1 MLFSLSASTHQLACK
16 QKQNERQ
23 ALIDSLP
30 AAYSAPLSL
39 QEQKIHALSIPQI
52 VSQCDSGSLSPS
64 TILSAYA
71 KKSLRSHKATNCLS
85 DVMFGQALASSSVGG
100 WGPGFDGSDASS
112 TDTIRDRSLLGVP
125 VSIKDTVNV
134 VGHDTTIGYSSNV
147 GKPATTSASI
157 VRLLQDA
164 GAIVHAKTTVPIG
177 LLSIE
182 TISDVF
188 GTTRN
193 PHNLDFTPGGS
204 SGGGA
209 ALLASGGSKIEIGS
223 DIGGSVRIPAH
234 FCGIYS
240 LKGSAGRFPSWGCAT
255 SMKGLEGIPIVSAPM
270 ASTLDDLSEFWKRVV
285 LSEPWQYDHT
295 CVPLPWRSLNLQDEG
310 RKLKWGIMWDD
321 GSIPPTP
328 ACRRALSTVAA
339 ALRKQGH
346 EVVDFHP
353 PDVVAGLQTGYKL
366 LLADG
371 GHQVASPLQSGE
383 SLVGPA
389 VGLLALFNLPRIVK
403 KVLAFFTRRS
413 DPFTAGLYETMHPRT
428 LLEDRE
434 AIVERDEYRAR
445 WHEKWIS
452 EGLDFVLTVP
462 HPLPAIEHGASEKAT
477 LMSVG
482 YTFLFSLLDYTAGVF
497 PVTKV
502 DKDVDALPAD
512 FESTAEFK
520 SLNSVAKGAYSV
532 YDAQKMH
539 GLPLGVQIVGRR
551 MEEEKVLEGM
561 KVAVAALKEH
571 GLSPDIGVIDF

>member
-30 AAYSAPLSL
+30 CR
-39 QEQKIHALSIPQI
+39 KIQALSIPQI

-85 DVMFGQALASSSVGG
+85 DVMFAQALASSSVGG

-157 VRLLQDA
+157 S
-164 GAIVHAKTTVPIG
+164 AIVHAKTTVPIG

-182 TISDVF
+182 TTSDVF

-209 ALLASGGSKIEIGS
+209 ALPRFRRH
-223 DIGGSVRIPAH
+223 DIGGSGVPGDSH
-234 FCGIYS
+234 HG
-240 LKGSAGRFPSWGCAT
+240 GCAT

-270 ASTLDDLSEFWKRVV
+270 ASTLDDLSEFWKRV
-285 LSEPWQYDHT
+285 

-403 KVLAFFTRRS
+403 KA
-413 DPFTAGLYETMHPRT
+413 AGTMHPRT

-452 EGLDFVLTVP
+452 EGLDFVLT
-462 HPLPAIEHGASEKAT
+462 KAT

-561 KVAVAALKEH
+561 KVAVAALNEH